1 MSGHI
6 YFLKISENLFKV
18 GKSTDI
24 LSRLRDY
31 KPMNPTI
38 EMVFRVD
45 NVDSTEVE
53 ILGIFRDKFIQRKD
67 RGDEY
72 FSGDCEEMRKTLLNY
87 ISELKVS
94 DSRVES
100 KNLLSYIVDDKY
112 IDKLIKST
120 VSLNREYEKRD
131 ISYSVNGWSFRISFL
146 DSLIEDWN
154 LHVYYNIVDIIMNWE
169 KTLAKFKT
177 LKSKIKTPNSQFIIL
192 YSVAENYVK
201 DIFEKEGFKMVKIDE
216 ILEKEVIES
225 FNYKDSETSIED
237 AKNIMSNFA
246 VKKESESEKKNRE
259 FQEFVNTLTG
269 EENIDDSF
277 KRYNSLYP
285 LGYNNGWFLKKLKS
299 IDTEKTRRIIENSKP
314 KPKVSKDPKPK
325 EPKVSEEPKP
335 KYRRNALM
343 F

>member
-53 ILGIFRDKFIQRKD
+53 ILGIFRDKFTQRTD

-72 FSGDCEEMRKTLLNY
+72 FSGDCEEMRKALLNY
-87 ISELKVS
+87 MSSVKVS
-94 DSRVES
+94 DSKVQS
-100 KNLLSYIVDDKY
+100 KSLLSYIVDDKY

-131 ISYSVNGWSFRISFL
+131 ISYSQDGWSFRISFL

-154 LHVYYNIVDIIMNWE
+154 LYAYYHITDTIVNWE
-169 KTLAKFKT
+169 KTLARFKT
-177 LKSKIKTPNSQFIIL
+177 MKSKIKTQNSVFIIL
-192 YSVAENYVK
+192 YSIAENHVK
-201 DIFEKEGFKMVKIDE
+201 DIFEKEGFKMVKVED
-216 ILEKEVIES
+216 ILEKEVLES
-225 FNYKDSETSIED
+225 FSNKNTETSIED

-246 VKKESESEKKNRE
+246 FKKESESEKKNRE

-269 EENIDDSF
+269 EEIVDDSF

-299 IDTEKTRRIIENSKP
+299 IDTEKTRRIVENSKP
-314 KPKVSKDPKPK
+314 KPKEKKLK
-325 EPKVSEEPKP
+325 
-335 KYRRNALM
+335 
-343 F
+343 